1 MSRNNPLTPEILIET
16 IKRSNLP
23 TVLVEGTDDF
33 DIYRNFENKI
43 GVRKVDFIPCG
54 GRNTILEIYKRKSE
68 FLSKKVMYI
77 ADKDTWIFNSI
88 PVEYLEIIFT
98 SGYSIENDLFVDAEI
113 FLSNLLTKNENLR
126 LNTFISNVLNW
137 FAFEVD
143 KFLNNQAYDAK
154 FSEITLLNT
163 SVLDRTTNN
172 LTVEFL
178 TNKNFIPPNNNTLN
192 DLAQN
197 YKVKFRGKFIFQLLE
212 LIFQLRTK
220 DEIKFHRKQLFN
232 LCFVEGIRDE
242 NKNTNI
248 NRLLNEI
255 KRFLN

>member
-1 MSRNNPLTPEILIET
+1 MSNPLSPDILVET

-33 DIYRNFENKI
+33 DIYRYFENKI
-43 GVRKVDFIPCG
+43 GIRKVDFIPCG

-68 FLSKKVMYI
+68 FPSKKVMYI
-77 ADKDTWIFNSI
+77 ADKDMWIFSSI
-88 PVEYLEIIFT
+88 PPEYMEIIFT
-98 SGYSIENDLFVDAEI
+98 NGYSIENDLFVDAESL
-113 FLSNLLTKNENLR
+113 LSNLLDANENIR
-126 LNTFISNVLNW
+126 LNTLISNVLNW

-143 KFLNNQAYDAK
+143 KFLNNQEYDAN

-163 SVLDRTTNN
+163 SILDRNSN
-172 LTVEFL
+172 DLTVEFIAD
-178 TNKNFIPPNNNTLN
+178 KNFIEPTEDIKNKLSK
-192 DLAQN
+192 N
-197 YKVKFRGKFIFQLLE
+197 YKVNFRGKFIFQLLE
-212 LIFQLRTK
+212 LIFQSRTRGA
-220 DEIKFHRKQLFN
+220 IKYHRKQLFN

-242 NKNTNI
+242 AKNTNI